1 MAAGYRRA
9 LVKISGEA
17 LAADAGRGID
27 RDKTAWLASEI
38 ALAARA
44 ERQVGIVIGGGNI
57 LRGANAASLG
67 VPRLVADEMGMVATV
82 LNAMTLKAALQD
94 SGIAAAAM
102 CAFPVGRFIEVF
114 DRQKTLDYL
123 DRGYVTIFAGG
134 TGNPCF
140 TTDSAAALRAV
151 EIGAQV
157 MIKGTQVS
165 GVYDKDP
172 RTYPDARRFERIS
185 ASEVLGG
192 RLGVIDAA
200 CVDIMSR
207 HGIPV
212 IVLNIHE
219 AGNLGAALAG
229 EDVGTVIG

>member
-1 MAAGYRRA
+1 MAAGFRRA
-9 LVKISGEA
+9 LLKISGEA

-27 RDKTAWLASEI
+27 RDKTTWLALEI
-38 ALAARA
+38 ARAASA
-44 ERQVGIVIGGGNI
+44 GRQVGIVIGGGNI
-57 LRGANAASLG
+57 LRGANAGSLG

-82 LNAMTLKAALQD
+82 LNALALKSALQQA
-94 SGIAAAAM
+94 GIAAVAM

-114 DRQKTLDYL
+114 DRQKALDYL
-123 DRGYVTIFAGG
+123 DKGYVTVFAGG

-157 MIKGTQVS
+157 MVKGTQVS

-172 RTYPDARRFERIS
+172 RTNPDAQRFERIS
-185 ASEVLGG
+185 PAEVLGR

-200 CVDIMSR
+200 CVDILDR

-219 AGNLGAALAG
+219 TGNLAAALAG